1 MVNDLIIRVGGEGG
15 EGVISTG
22 DMLAQASSRAGLEVL
37 TFRTFPAEIRGGYA
51 MYQFRVSPEKILSH
65 GDTFNIFVAFN
76 GEAYEVNKGLLKPGT
91 VLVYDG
97 PGGEFKPEPLEGVIH
112 YPVPMTRISKIE
124 LMSPISKN
132 MVALGA
138 VVQLFS
144 FPMESLKDLVRRKFK
159 KKGESVVE
167 INLKALE
174 AGAEYVRAN
183 IRKVDGFY
191 VQPVKPEE
199 DVIMISGNEA
209 IGLGALVAGC
219 KFFSCYPITPA
230 TEIANW
236 LSRHL
241 PKANGAVV
249 QAEDEIASLG
259 QVIGASFAG
268 VKTMTGTSGPGLDLM
283 IEVLGFASMAEL
295 PIVIADVQRGGPSTG
310 LPTKSEQSDLF
321 LAAKGGHGDFPRI
334 VLAAAT
340 IEDCF
345 YLTVEAFNLAEKY
358 QLPVILLSDGS
369 LAFRTEKIKRPD
381 LSKIKIIN
389 REIYSGNGGYQRYA
403 VTETGISP
411 MSIPGRPGG
420 RYIAT
425 GLEHSETAAPKYS
438 SDYHAKMTEKRFRKI
453 ANLEDEFPAPEWEG
467 NGNADIGVISWG
479 LSQCAVRE
487 AVKRCNEEGLKVSAI
502 YPKLIYPVP
511 VKAIRRFASTVK
523 KVLIPEVNYQGQFA
537 ELVTAHAGINPIRYD
552 IYGGLPFT
560 PCEIKKKIEEVI

>member
-1 MVNDLIIRVGGEGG
+1 MVKDIIVRVGGEGG

-97 PGGEFKPEPLEGVIH
+97 PGGDFEPEPIEGVIQ

-159 KKGESVVE
+159 KKGEAVVD
-167 INLKALE
+167 INLKAIE
-174 AGAEYVRAN
+174 AGVEYVRAN

-191 VQPVKPEE
+191 VQPLKPEE

-209 IGLGALVAGC
+209 VGLGALVAGC

-241 PKANGAVV
+241 PKANGVVV

-268 VKTMTGTSGPGLDLM
+268 AKAMTGTSGPGLDLM
-283 IEVLGFASMAEL
+283 IELLGFASMAEL

-321 LAAKGGHGDFPRI
+321 LAARGGHGDFPRI

-345 YLTVEAFNLAEKY
+345 YLTIEAFNLAEKY

-411 MSIPGRPGG
+411 MSIPGRSGG

-438 SDYHAKMTEKRFRKI
+438 PDYHTKMTEKRFRKI

-467 NGNADIGVISWG
+467 NGNADVGIISWG

-487 AVKRCNEEGLKVSAI
+487 AVKRCNDAGLKVSAI

-560 PCEIKKKIEEVI
+560 PGEIKKKIEEII